1 MINKFF
7 ALRSLVA
14 VINGGSFV
22 AAAKSMNMTPS
33 AITKTIAGLE
43 RELDARLVN
52 RTNRRVTPTEAG
64 QILYEAGITILA
76 ELERVE
82 SLIPA
87 RSDAATG
94 KLRVLLPHSFGR
106 LTVIPRLKRLLDEN
120 PGLKLDLHFDDDYV
134 DLINNGFD
142 VAVFVGDI
150 PDSKSITRTLFRG
163 RRVTVA
169 SPEYLAQR
177 GEPVV
182 PEDLLSHNCIE
193 TKFGKEWTFRAA
205 DGSDLRVNIN
215 GNIIIRSGDALR
227 EAAVSGLGIVNAR
240 WYQFREE
247 LATGALI
254 RLLPD
259 FETEAPTISVCY
271 AAGRRMP
278 GRIRVFVDFLIE
290 ISRVGCNDLAV
301 SELLERSDI
310 VPRGEKRAS
319 NRPFQQ

>member
-1 MINKFF
+1 MINKLF
-7 ALRSLVA
+7 ALQSLVA

-22 AAAKSMNMTPS
+22 SAAKSMGVTPS
-33 AITKTIAGLE
+33 AVTKTIAGLE

-52 RTNRRVTPTEAG
+52 RSNRRVTATEAG
-64 QILYEAGITILA
+64 QLLYDSSMTILA

-82 SLIPA
+82 SLIPV
-87 RSDAATG
+87 RTDAAAG
-94 KLRVLLPHSFGR
+94 NLRVLLPHSFGR
-106 LTVIPRLKRLLDEN
+106 VTVVPQLKRLLDEN

-150 PDSKSITRTLFRG
+150 PDSKAITRALFRG

-169 SPEYLAQR
+169 SPEYLARR
-177 GEPVV
+177 GTPVV
-182 PEDLLSHNCIE
+182 PEDLRSHNCVE

-205 DGSDLRVNIN
+205 DGSDLGVNIN

-240 WYQFREE
+240 WYQFRDE

-254 RLLPD
+254 RLLTD

-278 GRIRVFVDFLIE
+278 GRVRVFVDFLIE
-290 ISRVGCNDLAV
+290 ISRVGANDLT
-301 SELLERSDI
+301 R
-310 VPRGEKRAS
+310 R
-319 NRPFQQ
+319 